1 MTILTEVRSLPG
13 GVNGMPFG
21 EAEGHYGWFN
31 NQTALDYSYQAV
43 SAAINF
49 IQNSGFPS
57 HFTLEP
63 LNEPVD
69 NTNIVFFGTPLA
81 LSDAGAAWVT
91 KYIQGV
97 VSRAASLNSKI
108 PIMLSDGFKG
118 TTAFSDSFA
127 ASTNLVF
134 DIHNYYF
141 AGRSVSS
148 ANESVAICSDA
159 KASTG
164 DGKFPT
170 FVGEWSIQAEL
181 ANTFSSRAKNLNTGL
196 YAFNKYTAGS
206 AYWAAKFA
214 GNATVNGQGTQ
225 SDYWNYLGLA
235 ELNLISPSSGAA
247 FCI

>member
-1 MTILTEVRSLPG
+1 
-13 GVNGMPFG
+13 MPFG
-21 EAEGHYGWFN
+21 GGQGRYGWFN
-31 NQTALDYSYQAV
+31 NQTALDYSYKAV
-43 SAAINF
+43 DAAISF

-81 LSDAGAAWVT
+81 LSDNGAAWVT
-91 KYIQGV
+91 KYVQGV
-97 VSRAASLNSKI
+97 ISRVAAVNPKI
-108 PIMLSDGFKG
+108 PVMLSDGFKG
-118 TTAFSDSFA
+118 TEAFSGSFA

-148 ANESVAICSDA
+148 ANETVAICSDA
-159 KASTG
+159 KASVG

-181 ANTFSSRAKNLNTGL
+181 DNTFSSRAKNLNTGL
-196 YAFNKYTAGS
+196 YAFSKYTAGS
-206 AYWAAKFA
+206 AYWTAKFF
-214 GNATVNGQGTQ
+214 GNATVDGQGVQ
-225 SDYWNYLGLA
+225 ADYWNYLGLA
-235 ELNLISPSSGAA
+235 KLGLINPSSGAA
-247 FCI
+247 FCK